1 MRCGLPA
8 MAEPLDSKASSE
20 ELPSPPAPKTKFVTR
35 IGRVI
40 TAPIALIIYLLHGK
54 SKIDEIVVY
63 SAPPAF
69 YLWIV
74 IAVGFGLQPLVPGVI
89 SEHVGA
95 WIFIFTL
102 LFFILALLYDLG
114 LKKLVLC
121 SLIIAVIWLFAKYM
135 EDLRHIA
142 IIGPVVHH
150 FAALDP
156 QYDSGTM
163 LVISWLLLI
172 PWVCS
177 LFEMVFNRKKKFS
190 PNEIAEFHFGEGS
203 ELTDRSGLRFVTRYR
218 DVLETLLGFGGG
230 DLLAVDNHQT
240 VIKRYENIIGLW
252 FHWEKLDRI
261 FHQRATLVD
270 EEEGEEEKREGD
282 LPAA

>member
-1 MRCGLPA
+1 
-8 MAEPLDSKASSE
+8 MAESLDPKVVPERQS
-20 ELPSPPAPKTKFVTR
+20 SPPAPKVKFITR

-40 TAPIALIIYLLHGK
+40 TAPIALVILLLHGRTK
-54 SKIDEIVVY
+54 VDEVVVY

-74 IAVGFGLQPLVPGVI
+74 IAMGFGLQPLVPAVI
-89 SEHVGA
+89 SEHVAA

-102 LFFILALLYDLG
+102 LFFILALLYDMS

-121 SLIIAVIWLFAKYM
+121 SLIVAVIWLFAKYM
-135 EDLRHIA
+135 EDLRQIA
-142 IIGPVVHH
+142 IIAPVVHH

-156 QYDSGTM
+156 QYDAGTM

-190 PNEIAEFHFGEGS
+190 PNEIAEYHFGEGS

-218 DVLETLLGFGGG
+218 DVLETLLGFGVG
-230 DLLAVDNHQT
+230 DLLAVDNHGT

-270 EEEGEEEKREGD
+270 EEEGDKEKAEGD
-282 LPAA
+282 IPAA

>member
-1 MRCGLPA
+1 
-8 MAEPLDSKASSE
+8 
-20 ELPSPPAPKTKFVTR
+20 
-35 IGRVI
+35 
-40 TAPIALIIYLLHGK
+40 
-54 SKIDEIVVY
+54 
-63 SAPPAF
+63 
-69 YLWIV
+69 
-74 IAVGFGLQPLVPGVI
+74 
-89 SEHVGA
+89 
-95 WIFIFTL
+95 
-102 LFFILALLYDLG
+102 
-114 LKKLVLC
+114 
-121 SLIIAVIWLFAKYM
+121 M
-135 EDLRHIA
+135 EDLRHVA
-142 IIGPVVHH
+142 ILGPILHH

-156 QYDSGTM
+156 QYDTGTM

-230 DLLAVDNHQT
+230 DLLAVDNHGA

-270 EEEGEEEKREGD
+270 EDEDKEKSEGD
-282 LPAA
+282 IPAT